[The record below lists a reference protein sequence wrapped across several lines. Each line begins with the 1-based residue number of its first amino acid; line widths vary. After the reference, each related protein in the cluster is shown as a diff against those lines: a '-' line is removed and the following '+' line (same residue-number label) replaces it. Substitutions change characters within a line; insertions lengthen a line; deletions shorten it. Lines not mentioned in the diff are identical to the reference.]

1 MISIKYINDL
11 PQPVRVMASN
21 FYNFDRYEPE
31 IYQVTADE
39 FDTLAQ
45 GQAVVTQLLFWR
57 SERKF
62 YAVLAGDADR
72 QIVSKY
78 VIHDPISKKVSI
90 LAFMP
95 VDEHSIPL
103 WNKKYQNK
111 SLDRNILELED
122 VPQHEDDS

>member
-1 MISIKYINDL
+1 MLPIKYISDL
-11 PQPVRVMASN
+11 PQPIRVMASN
-21 FYNFDRYEPE
+21 FYNFDLYEPE

-39 FDTLAQ
+39 FDRLAI
-45 GQAVVTQLLFWR
+45 GQEVVTQLLFWR
-57 SERKF
+57 SEKKF

-72 QIVSKY
+72 KIMSEY
-78 VIHDPISKKVSI
+78 IIHEPMSKKISI

-111 SLDRNILELED
+111 SLNRNILELED
-122 VPQHEDDS
+122 VPQDEDDS